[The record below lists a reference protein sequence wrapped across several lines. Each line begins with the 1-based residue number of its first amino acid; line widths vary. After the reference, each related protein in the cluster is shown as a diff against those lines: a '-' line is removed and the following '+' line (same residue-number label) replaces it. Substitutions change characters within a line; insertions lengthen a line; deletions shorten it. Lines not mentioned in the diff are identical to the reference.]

1 MDDGNQPN
9 DAAVAPLP
17 VPREQREGAAPAGDF
32 VDIAADILD
41 AKNAVIEQDLVY
53 RLPIRKT
60 LVPIAPARPG
70 FVFLGEMRMQRAVAL
85 RTDGSGKRV
94 IVRLRVVADHLPLFL
109 DEPLPRRRHEAR
121 RATEIVLVVL
131 VGLVP
136 AGIDDHHVARTPRGA
151 SGLFHIIIRD
161 RLPFLFG
168 NRDHDARAEEVRQ
181 WNLTDQWGPL
191 HSTPRPTAIR
201 LVFNPLLN

>member
-41 AKNAVIEQDLVY
+41 AKNAVLEQDPVY
-53 RLPIRKT
+53 RLPIRKI
-60 LVPIAPARPG
+60 LFPIAAARPG

-94 IVRLRVVADHLPLFL
+94 IVRLRVLAHHLHLFL
-109 DEPLPRRRHEAR
+109 DKPPPPPRPKSL
-121 RATEIVLVVL
+121 RATQIVLVV
-131 VGLVP
+131 
-136 AGIDDHHVARTPRGA
+136 
-151 SGLFHIIIRD
+151 
-161 RLPFLFG
+161 
-168 NRDHDARAEEVRQ
+168 
-181 WNLTDQWGPL
+181 
-191 HSTPRPTAIR
+191 
-201 LVFNPLLN
+201 